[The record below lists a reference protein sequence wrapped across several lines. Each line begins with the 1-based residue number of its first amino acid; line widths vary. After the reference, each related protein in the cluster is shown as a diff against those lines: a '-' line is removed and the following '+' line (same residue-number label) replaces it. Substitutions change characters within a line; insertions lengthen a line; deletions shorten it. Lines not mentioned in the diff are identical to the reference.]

1 MSIYTE
7 PRSVSDLKEC
17 YFYHTMDLPGIGKIE
32 GNWDLRP
39 NLKKYLGGVD
49 FTGKR
54 VLDVGSASGILSF
67 YMEQQG
73 AEVVSFDLDKNG
85 DWDMVPFAKWD
96 QFEHI
101 AADRKSIINK
111 LNNAYWLAHRLVNS
125 KAKVVYGSVYAIP
138 AAIGPVDIAV
148 YGSILLHLRDPF
160 LALQSG
166 LRLATHSVIV
176 SETLRGQ
183 RQKTT
188 EPFLGFLPDA
198 KTVEPKD
205 AWWDIRPEWVVR
217 AIGVLGFEDVKINY
231 HTQRYEGR
239 DIKLYTIVGK
249 RTHGKVASV
258 PSRI

>member
-7 PRSVSDLKEC
+7 PRSVSDLKDC

-49 FTGKR
+49 FRGRR
-54 VLDVGSASGILSF
+54 VMDVGCASGILSF
-67 YMEQQG
+67 YLEKQG
-73 AEVVSFDLDKNG
+73 AEVVSFDLDKNR

-101 AADRKSIINK
+101 AADRKSIIDR
-111 LNNAYWLAHRLVNS
+111 LNNAYWLAHRLFDS

-166 LRLATHSVIV
+166 LRLTTDSVIV
-176 SETLRGQ
+176 SEILRGQ
-183 RQKTT
+183 HKKTT
-188 EPFLGFLPDA
+188 EPFLGFLPNA

-205 AWWDIRPEWVVR
+205 TWWDIRPEWAVR

-239 DIKLYTIVGK
+239 DIELYTIVGK
-249 RTHGKVASV
+249 RTHGNVVSC
-258 PSRI
+258 